1 MKWLVA
7 VMILTL
13 ILAGCGSGNSAP
25 QGQASN
31 ASAKPESGNA
41 NAAKETAPAP
51 VTLKFNN
58 NNKRLTDEQFK
69 LMIADP
75 VKKKYPYIT
84 VEMTK
89 RDFKDIQN
97 IPVEGSNMD
106 LTNFWDGEMS
116 GFLVYDLLTDLRPYI
131 KKTNFDL
138 NRYQENMIEPS
149 MGGKGEI
156 YGVPYS
162 YNADVLFY
170 NKDLLDK
177 FGVSYPKD
185 GLTWDDMVDYGK
197 KIYRVDNGTTY
208 YGFNY
213 DSEYRLFTP
222 LSLGVVNEAQKKAIV
237 NTDQW
242 AKVTNMML
250 ALVDAQGGK
259 RQDKFNPEFLEKR
272 VAAMGVNVTQGL
284 MKAVAA
290 EKQGLNWDVAQA
302 PSWKER
308 PNTFGFADIH
318 EMGILKTSKHPD
330 DAMKVIEVF
339 LSDENQ
345 KLFASKYA
353 MLSPMKGNQFTDVYA
368 KEIPELQNKRLS
380 SIFKSHPAK
389 FPEFGLGQTFDASR
403 AILRNHIFDVL
414 DHKTDTNTALKAAE
428 EEINQLL
435 AKELAG
441 K

>member
-7 VMILTL
+7 AMILTL
-13 ILAGCGSGNSAP
+13 ILAGCGGGNTAS
-25 QGQASN
+25 QGQGDNN
-31 ASAKPESGNA
+31 ATKPDPGAA
-41 NAAKETAPAP
+41 NVAKEKNDP
-51 VTLKFNN
+51 VTLKLYNT
-58 NNKRLTDEQFK
+58 NKRLTDEMFTT
-69 LMIADP
+69 LIADP
-75 VKKKYPYIT
+75 LKKKYPHIT
-84 VEMTK
+84 VQMVPG
-89 RDFKDIQN
+89 DFKEIQN
-97 IPVEGSNMD
+97 IPVTGSDLD
-106 LTNFWDGEMS
+106 LTIFWDGEMS
-116 GFLVYDLLTDLRPYI
+116 GFLVYDLLTDLNPYI
-131 KKTNFDL
+131 KKQNINL
-138 NRYQENMIEPS
+138 SRYQDNTIEPS
-149 MGGKGEI
+149 MGNKGEVF
-156 YGVPYS
+156 GLPY
-162 YNADVLFY
+162 YFNADALYY

-197 KIYRVDNGTTY
+197 KIYRTENGTTY

-237 NTDQW
+237 NNDQW

-259 RQDKFNPEFLEKR
+259 RQDKFVPEFLDKR
-272 VAAMGVNVTQGL
+272 VAAMGVNVTSSL
-284 MKAVAA
+284 TRLVAA
-290 EKQGLNWDVAQA
+290 EKTGLNWDVAQA

-318 EMGILKTSKHPD
+318 EIGILKTSKHAD
-330 DAMKVIEVF
+330 EAMKVIEVF
-339 LSDENQ
+339 TSEESQLAMAT
-345 KLFASKYA
+345 KFA
-353 MLSPMKGNQFTDVYA
+353 MLSPLKGNQFTSAFA
-368 KEIPELQNKRLS
+368 KDIPELQNKKLS

-403 AILRNHIFDVL
+403 AILRNHIFNVL